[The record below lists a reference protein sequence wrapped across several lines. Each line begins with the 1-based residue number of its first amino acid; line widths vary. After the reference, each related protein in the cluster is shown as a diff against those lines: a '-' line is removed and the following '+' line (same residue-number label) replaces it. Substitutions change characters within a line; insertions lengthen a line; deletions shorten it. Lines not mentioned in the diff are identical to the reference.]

1 MKGKYKMLDKMI
13 TDCFVIIDGYF
24 TAEQAVEFINNWGR
38 HPEFYHFGL
47 GTRIRNELL
56 LPGSALYL
64 EFCRHGVFSADDM
77 SSYVI
82 TMYYRHLVKQKL
94 RRKWLS
100 PDC

>member
-1 MKGKYKMLDKMI
+1 MI

-64 EFCRHGVFSADDM
+64 EFCRHGVSNINRRFKITLPIPLVTKEIFST
-77 SSYVI
+77 SS
-82 TMYYRHLVKQKL
+82 R
-94 RRKWLS
+94 
-100 PDC
+100 